1 MSLPEREAA
10 VLWPTYVRP
19 QVEFVRGQGVRLWDA
34 RGREYLDFLGGIAVV
49 AAGHAHPKVVEAV
62 SAQLGTLGHTSN
74 LYFTGPQV
82 ELAERLVGHV
92 GGDAKVFLSN
102 SGAEANEAAIK
113 VARRWGR
120 ANRGEQATG
129 IVATLGGFHGRTL
142 ATLAATGKTCDA
154 PRFQPL
160 PPGFSHVPFGNVEA
174 LAAAIG
180 PDTAAVLVEPIQ
192 GEAGIRVPPPGYL
205 RAVREVTSRAGVLL
219 MVDEIQSG
227 MGRTGRFFAHQ
238 HDEIRPDVVTMAKAL
253 GSGYPIGATIART
266 EVAES
271 MQRGDHGTTFGG
283 NPVACTAALAT
294 LDVIEPLLGGH
305 VDKVST
311 RLADGLG
318 ELRGRLTGRSTW
330 APPSA
335 TTRRRAPG
343 RGRGAGLWFALDFGP
358 RPRRRRQAALARSAG
373 PGRQPGHRHRPA
385 PGPAAGG
392 HRGRDRRGAG
402 PAGGGPGGGR
412 PVPLK
417 AARQQALAALLRTRQ
432 VSSQALVLEHLRAQG
447 FDATQA
453 TISRDLD
460 DLGAVKVRGPDGR
473 LVYALPEPGNGHG
486 ADHDEIRRMLGGSLL
501 AIIPSGN
508 LVVLR
513 TPPGHAAALASTLDR
528 AGITGVAGTVA
539 GDDTVLVVCT
549 ERTPGRAMARQLAAL
564 AVTPMEPR
572 AIAEP
577 YRGAT
582 A

>member
-1 MSLPEREAA
+1 
-10 VLWPTYVRP
+10 
-19 QVEFVRGQGVRLWDA
+19 
-34 RGREYLDFLGGIAVV
+34 
-49 AAGHAHPKVVEAV
+49 
-62 SAQLGTLGHTSN
+62 
-74 LYFTGPQV
+74 TGPQV
-82 ELAERLVGHV
+82 ELAERLVGHF

-142 ATLAATGKTCDA
+142 ATLAATGKPAMHT
-154 PRFQPL
+154 PFQPL
-160 PPGFSHVPFGNVEA
+160 PPGFSHVPFGDVDA

-205 RAVREVTSRAGVLL
+205 RAVRELTTRAGVLL
-219 MVDEIQSG
+219 IVDEIQSG

-266 EVAES
+266 EVADA

-311 RLADGLG
+311 RLADGLV

-330 APPSA
+330 APPTA
-335 TTRRRAPG
+335 DEPDDGLPG
-343 RGRGAGLWFALDFGP
+343 AEVRGAGLWFALELGP
-358 RPRRRRQAALARSAG
+358 EAPTDARRPGR

-385 PGPAAGG
+385 AGPAAGG
-392 HRGRDRRGAG
+392 HRGRDRRRTG

-412 PVPLK
+412 PVSLK

-528 AGITGVAGTVA
+528 AGIAGVAGTVA

-564 AVTPMEPR
+564 AVTPVEPR